1 MDDIK
6 KILVGINW
14 PLNDDQIDDIINRTD
29 LRKSIVSDI
38 NDNPKFGPI
47 GIRISTSNG
56 LQIFEKSGSN
66 ETLVGLELSLPNS
79 DQNPGFN
86 DPEVDGTVDNNGQ
99 VNQKDTSKN
108 VPVSQ
113 ITVEDKVDIKFNNIY
128 LGLYSLGMPER
139 WLTVRNDTAGSGYF
153 GASRRRNGKPGTHQ
167 GVDFITG
174 TGWNIYSPI
183 TGTVQQSFP
192 YGNDEEWT
200 GLTITGINEYQGYT
214 EDGNER
220 THAGIDFIT
229 QEGWNIYSPIDGT
242 IQQSFPYKGDNDW
255 TGLTITGTGKYEGY
269 QVKMWYFTPIK
280 TSGTVDE
287 GSYLGLAA
295 AISERYPGSP
305 SMQDHIHLEVRKN
318 GNLVDPL
325 PYFV

>member
-200 GLTITGINEYQGYT
+200 GLTITGINEYQGY
-214 EDGNER
+214 
-220 THAGIDFIT
+220 A
-229 QEGWNIYSPIDGT
+229 
-242 IQQSFPYKGDNDW
+242 
-255 TGLTITGTGKYEGY
+255 
-269 QVKMWYFTPIK
+269 VKMWYFNPTV
-280 TSGTVDE
+280 TNGTVSK
-287 GSYLGLAA
+287 GKSIGTAA
-295 AISERYPGSP
+295 AISNRYPNAKT
-305 SMQDHIHLEVRKN
+305 MQDHIHLEVYKDGQLKN
-318 GNLVDPL
+318 PL

>member
-14 PLNDDQIDDIINRTD
+14 PLNDDQKDDTINRD
-29 LRKSIVSDI
+29 SLRASIVSDI
-38 NDNPKFGPI
+38 NTNSKFQPI

-56 LQIFEKSGSN
+56 LQIFEKSN
-66 ETLVGLELSLPNS
+66 ETLVGLGLSLPES

-86 DPEVDGTVDNNGQ
+86 DADVDGTVDNNGQ
-99 VNQKDTSKN
+99 VTQRDTSGNKRI
-108 VPVSQ
+108 SQ
-113 ITVEDKVDIKFNNIY
+113 ITDVDDVDITFGSIY
-128 LGLYSLGMPER
+128 LTVHD
-139 WLTVRNDTAGSGYF
+139 LTVRNDTAGSGWF
-153 GASRRRNGKPGTHQ
+153 GADRGVAENGEK
-167 GVDFITG
+167 
-174 TGWNIYSPI
+174 
-183 TGTVQQSFP
+183 
-192 YGNDEEWT
+192 
-200 GLTITGINEYQGYT
+200 
-214 EDGNER
+214 R
-220 THAGIDFIT
+220 KHAGIDFIT
-229 QEGWNIYSPIDGT
+229 KKDWTIFSPIDGT

-255 TGLTITGTGKYEGY
+255 TGLTITGTGKYLGY

-318 GNLVDPL
+318 GTLVDPL